1 MTPVRLRPVLD
12 SLPAYV
18 AGRRPA
24 AAADGS
30 RPYKLSSNENPFPPL
45 PGVLDAVQAAAADLN
60 RYPSPTAVRLEAAL
74 AERCGV
80 AASRVVVGAG
90 SVGLLQQLVAIAA
103 GHGDEVVHAWRSFE
117 AYPIVVAVGGG
128 TGIAVPLAAGGRHD
142 LDAMAAAVTPRTRLV
157 LLCSPNN
164 PTGPALRAAE
174 VGRFLDALPT
184 DVLVVLD
191 EAYVEFVREP
201 AAVRGLELLAAHPNV
216 ALLRTFSK
224 AYGLAGMRVGYAVA
238 AEAVA
243 SALRQVTVPFTVP
256 AVSEAAALAAL
267 AAEPALHAQVDAIV
281 AERERVLAALRSTGL
296 QVPDADGNFVW
307 LPTGARTGELTRACA
322 ALALSVRPFGEE
334 GVRIT
339 IGEPA
344 ANDRVL
350 EVAVGLLGRRPTEQ
364 PHPRTAT
371 AAGR

>member
-24 AAADGS
+24 AAADES

>member
-1 MTPVRLRPVLD
+1 
-12 SLPAYV
+12 
-18 AGRRPA
+18 
-24 AAADGS
+24 
-30 RPYKLSSNENPFPPL
+30 
-45 PGVLDAVQAAAADLN
+45 
-60 RYPSPTAVRLEAAL
+60 
-74 AERCGV
+74 
-80 AASRVVVGAG
+80 
-90 SVGLLQQLVAIAA
+90 
-103 GHGDEVVHAWRSFE
+103 
-117 AYPIVVAVGGG
+117 
-128 TGIAVPLAAGGRHD
+128 
-142 LDAMAAAVTPRTRLV
+142 
-157 LLCSPNN
+157 
-164 PTGPALRAAE
+164 
-174 VGRFLDALPT
+174 
-184 DVLVVLD
+184 VLD